1 MLAAFLTCSPPCVLR
16 QGFSWTSLLWLGW
29 LANELQVCACL
40 TSPQCGIGTEWN
52 SGASDLN
59 SGRHVLH

>member
-1 MLAAFLTCSPPCVLR
+1 LR